1 VEVQAM
7 IRQPLELQTLYA
19 ELLEQLEAY
28 EAGRALGDAPGSFVT
43 KSIKGADYYYFQY
56 ADAGG
61 AKKQAYLGRR
71 SGDLED
77 FVRRATASRE
87 NRAGDAASIQ
97 RLATLLRT
105 GGMMA
110 TDTGSARVL
119 RGLADAGVFRLGAV
133 LVGTHAFVAIGN
145 SLGLRW
151 ADAMLRTQD
160 LDVASPRRLA
170 LSVPEGLA
178 DVAQQSA
185 DVDVPEALAS
195 LEMGFLPVPG
205 LDPRSPSTSFKVRG
219 QGLRVDLLT
228 PSARVQDRPVSIRQL
243 GAAAQPLRF
252 LDFVMEGTFKA
263 AVFDG
268 GGVLV
273 NVPDPARYAVHKLI
287 VAGERGV
294 ASAAK
299 RTKDLWQ
306 VQQLLDVLMED
317 RSGDLVMVL
326 DALRERGPGWAK
338 RVRAQAAA
346 LPTHQHDAI
355 VTALRKGPAA

>member
-1 VEVQAM
+1 M
-7 IRQPLELQTLYA
+7 KRQPLELQTLYA
-19 ELLEQLEAY
+19 ELLEQLEVF

-43 KSIKGADYYYFQY
+43 KSIKGADYFYFQY
-56 ADAGG
+56 VDATGS
-61 AKKQAYLGRR
+61 KKQAYLGRR
-71 SGDLED
+71 SDDLEE
-77 FVRRATASRE
+77 FVRRATLSRE
-87 NRAGDAASIQ
+87 NRAGDASSIQ
-97 RLATLLRT
+97 RLASLLRA

-110 TDTGSARVL
+110 TDIASARVL

-151 ADAMLRTQD
+151 ANAMLRTQD
-160 LDVASPRRLA
+160 LDVASPRRMA
-170 LSVPEGLA
+170 LSVPQELA
-178 DVAQQSA
+178 EVAQPRA
-185 DVDVPEALAS
+185 RANVPQALAS

-205 LDPRSPSTSFKVRG
+205 LDPRSPSTSFKVRA

-228 PSARVQDRPVSIRQL
+228 PSPRAQDRPVLLPQL
-243 GAAAQPLRF
+243 GAAAQPLKF
-252 LDFVMEGTFKA
+252 LDYVMEGAFRA

-273 NVPDPARYAVHKLI
+273 SVPDPARYAVHKLI

-294 ASAAK
+294 AGSAK

-306 VQQLLDVLMED
+306 AQQLLDVLMED
-317 RSGDLVMVL
+317 RPGDLSF
-326 DALRERGPGWAK
+326 ALEAIRERGRGWGQ

-346 LPTHQHDAI
+346 LPKHQHDAI
-355 VTALRKGPAA
+355 VRELRKGPVS